1 MLLLDDSGYLLDID
15 LRKLAASRFV
25 STKKEEKETK
35 SFPKESYDVKNHGV
49 EVEDVTAG
57 KEQGKVKSQLVQ
69 AGQSP

>member
-35 SFPKESYDVKNHGV
+35 SFPKESYDVRNYGV
-49 EVEDVTAG
+49 EVEDVALLE
-57 KEQGKVKSQLVQ
+57 KSKVKL
-69 AGQSP
+69 SPS